1 VTSEP
6 DSAARS
12 TSPDWITRRGGRW
25 LADLP
30 PGYFAL
36 VMATGIIAD
45 AASQEGLGRLARVL
59 FWAAAAF
66 YVTLGILFL
75 RRAQRYGQRVLQDL
89 TSLPRAPSCLTAV
102 AGTNVLGAGF
112 VSIAGWRGTGLALWV
127 LGAILWS
134 VLFYTVVAAIT
145 IRDPKPDLAAGVSGE
160 WLMLVV
166 ATESVAVLGALLV
179 PSSSRPDEL
188 LFASLAMCLAGILVY
203 AVVITLVCYRWWFWP
218 MTAVEASPPYWI
230 TMGALAITTLAC
242 TEVYA
247 GTRLVPRLAPLGP
260 FCRGVAVLAWAG
272 ASWWIPLLFVVGLW
286 RHLVRQVPL
295 RYDPQYWSAV
305 FPLGMYGVAT
315 HRMAA
320 ALDLGFLHWIPSAF
334 LGISLLAWAL
344 TLIGMV
350 RSIGRRADRGD
361 D

>member
-1 VTSEP
+1 MT
-6 DSAARS
+6 RS
-12 TSPDWITRRGGRW
+12 LPLDRW

-36 VMATGIIAD
+36 VMATGIVAD
-45 AASQEGLGRLARVL
+45 AAFQEGFGPLSRAL
-59 FWAAAAF
+59 FWTAAAF
-66 YVTLGILFL
+66 YVTLGILLL

-112 VSIAGWRGTGLALWV
+112 VSIAGWRSMGLALWV

-134 VLFYTVVAAIT
+134 VLFYTVMTVIT
-145 IRDPKPDLAAGVSGE
+145 IRDPKPDLAAGLSGE

-166 ATESVAVLGALLV
+166 ATESVAVLGALLA
-179 PSSSRPDEL
+179 PASNRPDEL
-188 LFASLAMCLAGILVY
+188 LFASLAMCMTGILVY
-203 AVVITLVCYRWWFWP
+203 AVVITLVCYRWWFWR

-230 TMGALAITTLAC
+230 SMGALAITTLAC

-247 GTRLVPRLAPLGP
+247 GTRLLPRLAPLGP
-260 FCRGVAVLAWAG
+260 FCRGVVVLAWAG
-272 ASWWIPLLFVVGLW
+272 ASLWIPLLVIVGLW
-286 RHLVRQVPL
+286 RHLVGQVPL

-305 FPLGMYGVAT
+305 FPLGMYAVAT

-320 ALDLGFLHWIPSAF
+320 ALDLGFLDWIAKAF
-334 LGISLLAWAL
+334 LGISLLAWTL

-350 RSIGRRADRGD
+350 RSIRRGPHRGTS
-361 D
+361 